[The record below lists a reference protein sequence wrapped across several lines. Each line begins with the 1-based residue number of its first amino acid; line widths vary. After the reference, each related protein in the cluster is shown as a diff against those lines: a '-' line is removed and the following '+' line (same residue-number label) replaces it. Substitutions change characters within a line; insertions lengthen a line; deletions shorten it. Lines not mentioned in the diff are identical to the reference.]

1 MQKAKN
7 IISALLTLL
16 VIGAFHHVNQKSE
29 EVETVTTEQGCM
41 NQIPYVVPE
50 PMVGYPIY

>member
-50 PMVGYPIY
+50 PMVGFSIY